1 LCKSQ
6 AALHKKNLGNSY
18 GKQLILLNLA
28 NKIILMIKT
37 YFGLK
42 TIALLALIATGVQSA
57 FSQTNLSRKKAD
69 AIATTE
75 LQAQIAQ
82 QKVKAQA
89 EWAVK
94 KVQHK
99 NFTMKFTTQIFGE
112 KPKDGRSL
120 YISLHGGGGT
130 TAKMNDGQWE
140 NQKKLYTPKEGVY
153 FVPRSPVDAWNMWHD
168 YPMDELLAE
177 VIKSEIA
184 IDDVNPDKIY
194 VMGYSAGGDGVF
206 QLAPRLADYWGAAA
220 MMAGHPGDAQI
231 LNLKNIPF
239 TAFVGGKDAAY
250 KRNELVAQWG
260 KRMDSL
266 AIVYPGSFVHDTHV
280 YPDMPHW
287 MGRKDTIAVPWMASF
302 KRNALP
308 KDIIWV
314 QDDILRNQFYWLGTD
329 VTTSKQGFKTRVA
342 VKDNDITILD
352 NENPTLYI
360 YLNDNLINLDKKI
373 TVTINGKK
381 VFDNKVHRKA
391 DLIKESIA
399 ARLDKSLIFSGKL
412 VVKNGEVT
420 AI

>member
-1 LCKSQ
+1 MI
-6 AALHKKNLGNSY
+6 
-18 GKQLILLNLA
+18 ILLNLA
-28 NKIILMIKT
+28 NKNILMAQT

-42 TIALLALIATGVQSA
+42 TCASIALIFTCSLPAL
-57 FSQTNLSRKKAD
+57 SQTNLSRAKAD
-69 AIATTE
+69 AIAATT
-75 LQAQIAQ
+75 LKDQIAI
-82 QKVKAQA
+82 QKTKAEA
-89 EWAVK
+89 EWAAK
-94 KVQHK
+94 QIQFK

-120 YISLHGGGGT
+120 FISLHGGGGT
-130 TAKMNDGQWE
+130 APRVNDQQWE
-140 NQKKLYTPKEGVY
+140 NQKKLYTPAEGVY

-184 IDDVNPDKIY
+184 LDDVNPDKIY

-239 TAFVGGKDAAY
+239 NASVGGKDAAY

-260 KRMDSL
+260 KRLDSL
-266 AIVYPGSFVHDTHV
+266 EKVYPGSFIHDTHV
-280 YPDMPHW
+280 YADMPHW

-308 KDIIWV
+308 RDIIWI

-329 VTTSKQGFKTRVA
+329 VATAKQGLKARVL
-342 VKDNDITILD
+342 VNGNDISIMENQ
-352 NENPTLYI
+352 NEILYI
-360 YLNDNLINLDKKI
+360 YLNDNLLNLDKKV
-373 TVTINGKK
+373 TVTVNGKQIFNKK
-381 VFDNKVHRKA
+381 VPRNAAV
-391 DLIKESIA
+391 IKESIA
-399 ARLDKSLIFSGKL
+399 ARLDRSMIFTGKL
-412 VVKNGEVT
+412 VIKNGEVSS
-420 AI
+420 I